1 MWWTTDNRVQRQPT
15 RFVESIPPQKLLQAL
30 PARKAQKRRH
40 LKLPISAD
48 QAAANLR
55 LQESGADCN
64 AEVPR
69 LRKDIRSLE
78 SALLKVVSQAD
89 AAKRSIDSL
98 QREKHQQLEKIDQLE
113 AEFCTL
119 HAENEQ
125 KQRRKREEGEWLTI
139 SADLANSLGR
149 RIAKQEHDAEQH
161 VSELKEAVKQLSSE
175 NRNLNNLLE
184 VASQENRIFSDVIC
198 DMESRQESELHE
210 AHEQLRLLKN
220 RVSQDGAADRSQVQ
234 QLNIRIVSQAAQIR
248 SLQKQLADAQSS
260 DPSHENGYETILDDQ
275 PLSENAPR
283 TDLGT
288 DLGTDLDTQL
298 NERLE
303 NSLQAARVELDSAV
317 HELKYANA
325 EANRLREYAEQ
336 VEQQYDAEFHH
347 VVQVAELHATLA
359 EMLEQ
364 SRESVGIVAQ
374 SQVESLREEQLPN
387 AQKSLDDLVAQNHEL
402 TDALKEAEKIQKS
415 NALTSEKLEL
425 QTQEMRDLNHELAKL
440 RESQATLS
448 GENETLSAFN
458 QDLERRLAGLTH
470 QLSETEQARSDDKA
484 EWEKLLAHHEAGT
497 NVAHAECQL
506 VKSQLED
513 QRVGFEF
520 KLKQQ
525 LEVIKCLHADVGAAR
540 GLQSQLESKL
550 DGEILNRQLAEQE
563 IKQVKQEAARTI
575 ESLSAVSE
583 QLMADPNEVRDEP
596 GDESSMQAAA

>member
-1 MWWTTDNRVQRQPT
+1 MWWTTDNRVQRQPA

-30 PARKAQKRRH
+30 PTRKGQKRRH

-89 AAKRSIDSL
+89 AAKCSIDSL
-98 QREKHQQLEKIDQLE
+98 QREKHQQLQKIDQLE
-113 AEFCTL
+113 AELRTL
-119 HAENEQ
+119 HAENEHA
-125 KQRRKREEGEWLTI
+125 QRRKREEGEWLTI

-149 RIAKQEHDAEQH
+149 HIAKQEHDAEQH
-161 VSELKEAVKQLSSE
+161 VSELKEAVEELSSD

-184 VASQENRIFSDVIC
+184 LASQENRIFSDVIC

-220 RVSQDGAADRSQVQ
+220 RLSQDGAADRSQVQ

-260 DPSHENGYETILDDQ
+260 DPSHEIGYETILDDQ
-275 PLSENAPR
+275 PMSENAPR
-283 TDLGT
+283 T

-325 EANRLREYAEQ
+325 EANRLREYAQQ
-336 VEQQYDAEFHH
+336 VEQQYDSEFHH

-359 EMLEQ
+359 EMLKQ
-364 SRESVGIVAQ
+364 SSESVGIVTQ
-374 SQVESLREEQLPN
+374 SQVESLGEEQLPN

-402 TDALKEAEKIQKS
+402 KDALKEAEKLQKS
-415 NALTSEKLEL
+415 SALTSEKLES
-425 QTQEMRDLNHELAKL
+425 QTQEMRDLNHELGKL

-470 QLSETEQARSDDKA
+470 QLSETEQARTDDKA
-484 EWEKLLAHHEAGT
+484 EWEKLLAHHEGGT

-540 GLQSQLESKL
+540 RLQSQLESKL

-575 ESLSAVSE
+575 ESLSGGPG

>member
-1 MWWTTDNRVQRQPT
+1 MWWTTDNRVQRQPA

-30 PARKAQKRRH
+30 PTRKGQKRRH

-89 AAKRSIDSL
+89 AAKCSIDSL
-98 QREKHQQLEKIDQLE
+98 QREKHQQLQKIDQLE
-113 AEFCTL
+113 AELRTL
-119 HAENEQ
+119 HAENEHA
-125 KQRRKREEGEWLTI
+125 QRRKREEGEWLTI

-149 RIAKQEHDAEQH
+149 HIAKQEHDAEQH
-161 VSELKEAVKQLSSE
+161 VSELKEAVEQLSSD

-184 VASQENRIFSDVIC
+184 LASQENRIFSDVIC

-220 RVSQDGAADRSQVQ
+220 RLSQDGAADRSQVQ

-260 DPSHENGYETILDDQ
+260 DPSHEIGYETILDDQ
-275 PLSENAPR
+275 PMSENAPR
-283 TDLGT
+283 T

-325 EANRLREYAEQ
+325 EANRLREYAQQ
-336 VEQQYDAEFHH
+336 VEQQYDSEFHH

-359 EMLEQ
+359 EMLKQ
-364 SRESVGIVAQ
+364 SSESVGIVTQ
-374 SQVESLREEQLPN
+374 SQVESLGEEQLPN

-402 TDALKEAEKIQKS
+402 KDALKEAEKLQKS
-415 NALTSEKLEL
+415 SALTSEKLES
-425 QTQEMRDLNHELAKL
+425 QTQEMRDLNHELGKL

-484 EWEKLLAHHEAGT
+484 EWEKLLAHHEGGT

-563 IKQVKQEAARTI
+563 MKQVKQEAARTI
-575 ESLSAVSE
+575 ESLSGGPG

>member
-30 PARKAQKRRH
+30 PMRKAQKRRH

-89 AAKRSIDSL
+89 AAKCSIDSL

-113 AEFCTL
+113 AELRTL
-119 HAENEQ
+119 HAENEHT
-125 KQRRKREEGEWLTI
+125 QRRKREEGEWLTI
-139 SADLANSLGR
+139 SAELANSLGR
-149 RIAKQEHDAEQH
+149 HIAKQEHDAEQH
-161 VSELKEAVKQLSSE
+161 VSELKEAVEQLSSD

-184 VASQENRIFSDVIC
+184 LASQENRIFSDVIC

-220 RVSQDGAADRSQVQ
+220 RLSQDGAADRSQVQ

-275 PLSENAPR
+275 PTSENAPR
-283 TDLGT
+283 PE
-288 DLGTDLDTQL
+288 LGTDLDTQL

-336 VEQQYDAEFHH
+336 VEQQYDSEFHH

-364 SRESVGIVAQ
+364 SRESVGIVTQ

-402 TDALKEAEKIQKS
+402 SDALKEEEKLKKS
-415 NALTSEKLEL
+415 SALTSAKLES
-425 QTQEMRDLNHELAKL
+425 QTQEMRDLNHELGKL

-448 GENETLSAFN
+448 GKNETLSAFN

-484 EWEKLLAHHEAGT
+484 EWEKLLAHHEGGT

-575 ESLSAVSE
+575 ESLSAVPE

>member
-30 PARKAQKRRH
+30 PTRKAQKRRH

-48 QAAANLR
+48 QATANLR

-89 AAKRSIDSL
+89 AAKCSIDSL

-113 AEFCTL
+113 AELRTL
-119 HAENEQ
+119 HAENEHTE
-125 KQRRKREEGEWLTI
+125 RRKREEGEWLTI
-139 SADLANSLGR
+139 SAELANSLGR
-149 RIAKQEHDAEQH
+149 HIAKQEHDAEQH
-161 VSELKEAVKQLSSE
+161 VSELKEAVEQLSSD

-184 VASQENRIFSDVIC
+184 LASQENRIFSDVIC

-220 RVSQDGAADRSQVQ
+220 RLSQDGAADRSQVQ

-275 PLSENAPR
+275 PMSENAPR
-283 TDLGT
+283 TE
-288 DLGTDLDTQL
+288 LGTDLDTQL

-336 VEQQYDAEFHH
+336 VEQQYDSEFHH

-364 SRESVGIVAQ
+364 SRESVGIVTQ

-402 TDALKEAEKIQKS
+402 SDALKEAEKLKKS
-415 NALTSEKLEL
+415 SALTSAKLES
-425 QTQEMRDLNHELAKL
+425 QTQEMRDLNHELGKL

-448 GENETLSAFN
+448 GKNETLSAFN

-484 EWEKLLAHHEAGT
+484 EWEKLLAHHEGGT

-550 DGEILNRQLAEQE
+550 DGEILNRRLAEQE

-575 ESLSAVSE
+575 ESLSAVPE

>member
-1 MWWTTDNRVQRQPT
+1 MWWTTDNRVQRQPA

-30 PARKAQKRRH
+30 PTRKGQKRRH

-89 AAKRSIDSL
+89 AAKCSIDSL
-98 QREKHQQLEKIDQLE
+98 QREKHQQLQKIDQLE
-113 AEFCTL
+113 AELRTL
-119 HAENEQ
+119 HAENEHA
-125 KQRRKREEGEWLTI
+125 QRRKREEGEWLTI

-149 RIAKQEHDAEQH
+149 HIAKQEHDAEQH
-161 VSELKEAVKQLSSE
+161 VSELKEAVEELSSD

-184 VASQENRIFSDVIC
+184 LASQENRIFSDVIC

-220 RVSQDGAADRSQVQ
+220 RLSQDGAADRSQVQ

-260 DPSHENGYETILDDQ
+260 DPSHEIGYETILDDQ
-275 PLSENAPR
+275 PMSENAPR
-283 TDLGT
+283 T

-325 EANRLREYAEQ
+325 EANRLREYAQQ
-336 VEQQYDAEFHH
+336 VEQQYDSEFHH

-359 EMLEQ
+359 EMLKQ
-364 SRESVGIVAQ
+364 SSESVGIVTQ

-402 TDALKEAEKIQKS
+402 KDALKEAEKLQKS
-415 NALTSEKLEL
+415 SALTSEKLES
-425 QTQEMRDLNHELAKL
+425 QTQEMRDLNHELGKL

-470 QLSETEQARSDDKA
+470 QLSETEQARTDDKA
-484 EWEKLLAHHEAGT
+484 EWEKLLAHHEGGT

-540 GLQSQLESKL
+540 RLQSQLESKL

-575 ESLSAVSE
+575 ESLSGGPG

>member
-89 AAKRSIDSL
+89 AAKCSIDSL
-98 QREKHQQLEKIDQLE
+98 QRENHQQLEKIDQLE
-113 AEFCTL
+113 AELRTL
-119 HAENEQ
+119 HAENEH

-161 VSELKEAVKQLSSE
+161 ISELKEAVKQLSSD

-184 VASQENRIFSDVIC
+184 LASQENRIFSDVIC

-220 RVSQDGAADRSQVQ
+220 RLSQDGAADRSQVQ

-260 DPSHENGYETILDDQ
+260 ELSHENGYETILDDQ
-275 PLSENAPR
+275 PMSENAPR
-283 TDLGT
+283 TDL
-288 DLGTDLDTQL
+288 DTDLDTQL

-336 VEQQYDAEFHH
+336 VEQQYDSEFHH

-364 SRESVGIVAQ
+364 SRESVGIAAQ

-415 NALTSEKLEL
+415 NALTSEKIES

-484 EWEKLLAHHEAGT
+484 EWEKLSAHHEAGT